1 MFSFFGQVRNV
12 KNVMRFLEG
21 TMVIPDSA
29 VLQSFLQKSQDEKHA
44 IIFILRY
51 FLTAKELKSR
61 LSRLEKLERK
71 A

>member
-1 MFSFFGQVRNV
+1 
-12 KNVMRFLEG
+12 
-21 TMVIPDSA
+21 MVIPDSA

-51 FLTAKELKSR
+51 FLTAKELKLR

>member
-1 MFSFFGQVRNV
+1 
-12 KNVMRFLEG
+12 
-21 TMVIPDSA
+21 MVIPDSA
-29 VLQSFLQKSQDEKHA
+29 ILQSFLQKSQDEKHA

>member
-1 MFSFFGQVRNV
+1 MFSFFGQVRSI
-12 KNVMRFLEG
+12 KNVMRLEG
-21 TMVIPDSA
+21 AMVIPNSA
-29 VLQSFLQKSQDEKHA
+29 VLQSFLQKSQDEKQA

-51 FLTAKELKSR
+51 FLTAKELKLR